1 MELPNDIWDII
12 VKKSL
17 KSNEEIIKEK
27 TYHEL
32 RHLMS
37 DIKFRQ
43 YQIIRDIKK
52 KINKYDILDIYYD
65 KVYHFSGIV
74 MDKLDSNNEN
84 IKIRR
89 FIKDANEKTI
99 MDDCIACFRT
109 CNLNIISCEFKII
122 STEEERKNK
131 NIELSNTLKSG
142 DSICYS
148 SVSVPQYLRY
158 YNYHGDRLLELNRE
172 GVVAFTTKNK
182 VCVNNIGYIDK
193 SRILKIY

>member
-65 KVYHFSGIV
+65 EVYHFSGIV
-74 MDKLDSNNEN
+74 IDKLDGNNEN

-89 FIKDANEKTI
+89 FIKVANEKTI
-99 MDDCIACFRT
+99 MDECIACFYI
-109 CNLNIISCEFKII
+109 CNVNIISCEFKIT

-148 SVSVPQYLRY
+148 SVSVPQYLRF
-158 YNYHGDRLLELNRE
+158 YNYHGDGLLELNRE

-182 VCVNNIGYIDK
+182 VYVNNIGYIDK

>member
-1 MELPNDIWDII
+1 MELPNDVWDII

-17 KSNEEIIKEK
+17 KTDEEIIKDK
-27 TYHEL
+27 TYYQL
-32 RHLMS
+32 SHLMS
-37 DIKFRQ
+37 EIKFRQ
-43 YQIIRDIKK
+43 NQIIRDIKK

-65 KVYHFSGIV
+65 EVYHFSGIV
-74 MDKLDSNNEN
+74 IDKLDGNNEN

>member
-109 CNLNIISCEFKII
+109 CNVNIISCEFKIT

-148 SVSVPQYLRY
+148 SVSVPQYLRF
-158 YNYHGDRLLELNRE
+158 YNYHRDGLLELNRE

-182 VCVNNIGYIDK
+182 VYVNNIGYIDK

>member
-32 RHLMS
+32 CHLMR

-43 YQIIRDIKK
+43 YQMIRDIKK

-65 KVYHFSGIV
+65 EVYHFSGIV
-74 MDKLDSNNEN
+74 INKLDDNNEN

-89 FIKDANEKTI
+89 FIKVANEKTI
-99 MDDCIACFRT
+99 MDECIACFYI
-109 CNLNIISCEFKII
+109 CNVNIRWEFKIT

-158 YNYHGDRLLELNRE
+158 YNYHGDSLLELNRE